1 MKASNLKGALLEYI
15 IRNLLKNCGFTNVNA
30 DNMYS
35 FERGGLFFIN
45 GKGAAHDADVIMSP
59 PIQMPFS
66 YPTQLLFECKAYGA
80 TVGLPIVRNALGLRN
95 DINDFEIVTE
105 DSLLS
110 RQNNRR
116 ADYAIKTRK
125 RYIYQVG
132 VASINKYSKP
142 SIEFATNN
150 KIPLLSLSWFLGA
163 NTIRLINDIN
173 QVLID
178 DFIEDDIKN
187 TYDFFK
193 DREGKLQ
200 DEKYN
205 RANIFLNSGNNI
217 GAIVTSANTAIN
229 YSYVGVLETG
239 DMVFLFKSNSS
250 QVNILSQLN
259 GFNSLK
265 AEIHWFS
272 NRPNVWRLTVFDA
285 IDNNTKTDYDFF
297 VPERIFN
304 HWKELNLDK
313 SIALDIKQQFFSKI
327 FIFNQ
332 RNNPEI
338 PFSLINIDKEWLEQ
352 IRYVQENE

>member
-35 FERGGLFFIN
+35 FERSGLFYIN
-45 GKGAAHDADVIMSP
+45 GKGAAHDADVIMNP

-80 TVGLPIVRNALGLRN
+80 TVGLPIIRNALGLRN

-125 RYIYQVG
+125 RFVYQVG

-150 KIPLLSLSWFLGA
+150 KIPLLSLSWFLGS

-173 QVLID
+173 QELVD
-178 DFIEDDIKN
+178 VFVEEDIK
-187 TYDFFK
+187 
-193 DREGKLQ
+193 
-200 DEKYN
+200 KY
-205 RANIFLNSGNNI
+205 L
-217 GAIVTSANTAIN
+217 
-229 YSYVGVLETG
+229 
-239 DMVFLFKSNSS
+239 
-250 QVNILSQLN
+250 
-259 GFNSLK
+259 
-265 AEIHWFS
+265 
-272 NRPNVWRLTVFDA
+272 
-285 IDNNTKTDYDFF
+285 
-297 VPERIFN
+297 
-304 HWKELNLDK
+304 
-313 SIALDIKQQFFSKI
+313 
-327 FIFNQ
+327 
-332 RNNPEI
+332 
-338 PFSLINIDKEWLEQ
+338 
-352 IRYVQENE
+352 